1 MTDSIIYS
9 QHNWTGKRLLIAE
22 DDDLTCKLLRLFL
35 SPTGIDCF
43 WAKTGLEA
51 VNLVKEHDNIDL
63 ALLDIQMP
71 ELDGISATEILKQ
84 MNNQLPVI
92 IQTAFAFNEY
102 RTACQKAGCDEFIT
116 KPYEK
121 STLLQL
127 MDQYLTRS

>member
-22 DDDLTCKLLRLFL
+22 DDDLTCKLLRLIL

-116 KPYEK
+116 ESYVQ
-121 STLLQL
+121 STRLQV
-127 MDQYLTRS
+127 MA

>member
-22 DDDLTCKLLRLFL
+22 DDDLTCKLLRLIL

-51 VNLVKEHDNIDL
+51 VNLVKEHANIDL

>member
-1 MTDSIIYS
+1 MTQSIS
-9 QHNWTGKRLLIAE
+9 SLHHNWVGKRLLIAE
-22 DDDLTCKLLRLFL
+22 DDDLTCKLLRLIL

-43 WAKTGLEA
+43 WARTGLEA
-51 VNLVKEHDNIDL
+51 VNLAKEHDNIDL

-84 MNNQLPVI
+84 MNHRLPVI

-102 RTACQKAGCDEFIT
+102 KTACQKAGCDEFIT

-121 STLLQL
+121 TTLLQI